1 MGATGYSGAE
11 LVAILHRHP
20 AVKLCALMSS
30 ASRKD
35 DVPFSQLHASLR
47 GIDGPRCEPYS
58 FDRLA
63 KAGAEVVFLAT
74 PNETSAELAG
84 ALLSA
89 GMKVIDLSGAFRL
102 RDAGAYPTWYGF
114 PHPEPARL
122 HEARYVVP
130 ELLGA
135 AELAGLA
142 GTALIANPGCY
153 ATSVI
158 LALWPVRARV
168 SSTEATI
175 ADCKSG
181 ASGAGKRSELAYSF
195 TELAQNFK
203 TYAARGHRHEPEIR
217 QTLGWSAERP
227 FVFVPHLL
235 PVPRGILSSVYVP
248 LSSEVTP
255 EDIAADF
262 ARAYAGR
269 PFVTVRSHGDLPE
282 LNDVVGT
289 PRCDLG
295 FQILPGA
302 RRLLV
307 VSVLDNLLKGAA
319 SQAVQNFN
327 LACGLAET
335 VGLS

>member
-1 MGATGYSGAE
+1 M
-11 LVAILHRHP
+11 AILHRHP
-20 AVKLCALMSS
+20 AVRLVALTSS
-30 ASRKD
+30 AGRKD
-35 DVPFSQLHASLR
+35 DIPFEQLHPSLR
-47 GIDGPRCEPYS
+47 GLAGPRCEPYS

-63 KAGAEVVFLAT
+63 KTGAEVVFLAT

-84 ALLSA
+84 PLLAA

-122 HEARYVVP
+122 AEARYVVP
-130 ELLGA
+130 ELLA
-135 AELAGLA
+135 EAELKALTGA
-142 GTALIANPGCY
+142 SLIANPGCY

-158 LALWPVRARV
+158 LALWPLRARV
-168 SSTEATI
+168 TSTEATI

-181 ASGAGKRSELAYSF
+181 ATGAGKRSELAYSF

-217 QTLGWSAERP
+217 QMLGWSAQQP

-248 LSSEVTP
+248 LSAEVTP
-255 EDIAADF
+255 DDIAADF

-269 PFVTVRSHGDLPE
+269 PFVTVRPHGTLPE
-282 LNDVVGT
+282 LHEVVGT

-295 FQILPGA
+295 FQILPGGK
-302 RRLLV
+302 RLLV